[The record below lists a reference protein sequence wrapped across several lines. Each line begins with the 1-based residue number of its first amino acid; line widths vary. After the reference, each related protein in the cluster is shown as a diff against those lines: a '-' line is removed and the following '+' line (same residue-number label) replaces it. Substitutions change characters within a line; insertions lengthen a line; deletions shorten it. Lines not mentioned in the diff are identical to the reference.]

1 RDPSACCKS
10 CRRATSLSSSPLPPP
25 PPPHPRLEQMS
36 QCQAMD
42 FGQMFSQMGKL
53 DGDLGKHGMDM
64 KQLVDDAA
72 QYALKD
78 DWRCMDGSPSCGAL
92 PGLRYGASVE
102 IRPRLLVLPCP
113 CAGGQWTPPV
123 ANSDDGILQAD
134 GLWAARVPWRQQ
146 HRPSHPAG
154 TEEDWLEA
162 DGQEGNPVVSA
173 NPLMSIFSSFGA
185 MGAKLGK
192 QLRRLVAGTPRPT
205 SMMLGSI
212 VGKQLRSLV
221 GNPKYYPGSE
231 PYAMDYGC
239 AKGPVSKAFDGI
251 QPGKRWWNSP
261 KYGTVIVTT
270 PCPCALGAW
279 TGMQTGPQAR
289 PPASHAEDRTFESPD
304 KAQEV
309 PAWQQPQSMSLSSCA
324 AASPEAAGTF
334 ALGVPCR
341 AGAARCGSGA
351 RRGSRGGT
359 APGPGGPRRRRAAAF
374 L

>member
-1 RDPSACCKS
+1 MCVSARVCAWTWLFLLSWRCS
-10 CRRATSLSSSPLPPP
+10 TVPPLLSRRHRCMCLLVHRFFIPACLLPPP
-25 PPPHPRLEQMS
+25 GL
-36 QCQAMD
+36 AMPLPLNLLP
-42 FGQMFSQMGKL
+42 STP
-53 DGDLGKHGMDM
+53 
-64 KQLVDDAA
+64 LVSLHLLLSRFTCVA
-72 QYALKD
+72 
-78 DWRCMDGSPSCGAL
+78 SPLHEMLTAPL
-92 PGLRYGASVE
+92 
-102 IRPRLLVLPCP
+102 
-113 CAGGQWTPPV
+113 
-123 ANSDDGILQAD
+123 
-134 GLWAARVPWRQQ
+134 
-146 HRPSHPAG
+146 
-154 TEEDWLEA
+154 
-162 DGQEGNPVVSA
+162 QEGNPVVSA

>member
-1 RDPSACCKS
+1 AISAQVHGFGPSPPLPPYLFP
-10 CRRATSLSSSPLPPP
+10 SLSSSPLPPP

-251 QPGKRWWNSP
+251 QPGKRR
-261 KYGTVIVTT
+261 
-270 PCPCALGAW
+270 
-279 TGMQTGPQAR
+279 AR
-289 PPASHAEDRTFESPD
+289 PVPPLSAPVSPPHPPPPACLTPPIRDRLRFSWD
-304 KAQEV
+304 SV
-309 PAWQQPQSMSLSSCA
+309 
-324 AASPEAAGTF
+324 
-334 ALGVPCR
+334 
-341 AGAARCGSGA
+341 
-351 RRGSRGGT
+351 
-359 APGPGGPRRRRAAAF
+359 F
-374 L
+374 LQR

>member
-1 RDPSACCKS
+1 
-10 CRRATSLSSSPLPPP
+10 
-25 PPPHPRLEQMS
+25 
-36 QCQAMD
+36 MD
-42 FGQMFSQMGKL
+42 FGSMFGQMGKL
-53 DGDLGKHGMDM
+53 EGDLGKHGLDM
-64 KQLVDDAA
+64 EQLLDDAR

-123 ANSDDGILQAD
+123 TNSDDGILQAD
-134 GLWAARVPWRQQ
+134 GLWAAKVPWRQQ
-146 HRPSHPAG
+146 HKPAHSAE
-154 TEEDWLEA
+154 TEEEWLEEDSSA
-162 DGQEGNPVVSA
+162 ASA

-192 QLRRLVAGTPRPT
+192 HLRRLVAGTPRPT

-212 VGKQLRSLV
+212 AGKQLRGLV

-239 AKGPVSKAFDGI
+239 VKGPVLKRLEGM

-279 TGMQTGPQAR
+279 TGMQAGPQVK
-289 PPASHAEDRTFESPD
+289 PPALLAKDPLVDNPD

-309 PAWQQPQSMSLSSCA
+309 PSWQLPQSTSLSSLA
-324 AASPEAAGTF
+324 PASPEAAS
-334 ALGVPCR
+334 ALAPGAALCR
-341 AGAARCGSGA
+341 AGAGRCGGA
-351 RRGSRGGT
+351 RRGSRGGP
-359 APGPGGPRRRRAAAF
+359 APGPSGPRGRRAVAF